1 MYILSSGPRDA
12 PESWD
17 GHFVSPAGGVDL
29 TTRCCIQLPW
39 EAALNLKENK
49 PGALSARGVVNLMEK
64 PMNLRVKFNSKN
76 Y

>member
-1 MYILSSGPRDA
+1 MHLSRGI
-12 PESWD
+12 
-17 GHFVSPAGGVDL
+17 GTFVISRGRRQFI
-29 TTRCCIQLPW
+29 TRRCIQLPW

>member
-1 MYILSSGPRDA
+1 M
-12 PESWD
+12 
-17 GHFVSPAGGVDL
+17 

-64 PMNLRVKFNSKN
+64 PMNLRVKFNSNFLRREFTKN
-76 Y
+76 TPGAGNSEEIRLTSE